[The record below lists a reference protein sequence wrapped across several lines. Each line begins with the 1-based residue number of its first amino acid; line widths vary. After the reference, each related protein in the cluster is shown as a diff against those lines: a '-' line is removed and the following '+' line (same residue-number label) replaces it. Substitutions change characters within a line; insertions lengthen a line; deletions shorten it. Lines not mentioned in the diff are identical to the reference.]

1 MKNIDINFVEYQS
14 KLKFKTEKEK
24 RFIFCGIR
32 NKYLV
37 LTPEEIVRQL
47 ILIYLIEDR
56 KYPKNKIAVEKQLI
70 INNRKKRFDIL
81 VMDKEIKP
89 LILVECKAPNVAISQ
104 MTFNQAA
111 QYNLALNAEL
121 FIITNG
127 KSTYCCSINYKNK
140 QYDFL
145 EEIPYLDKV

>member
-1 MKNIDINFVEYQS
+1 MTDININFAEYQS
-14 KLKFKTEKEK
+14 QLKFKVEQGK
-24 RFIFCGIR
+24 RFISCIIR

-37 LTPEEIVRQL
+37 LTPEELVRQL
-47 ILIYLIEDR
+47 ILIYLIINR
-56 KYPKNKIAVEKQLI
+56 QYPKNKIAVEKQLI

-81 VMDKEIKP
+81 VMDNEIKP
-89 LILVECKAPNVAISQ
+89 LVLIECKAPNVAISQ

-111 QYNLALNAEL
+111 QYNLALNAKL

-127 KSTYCCSINYKNK
+127 NTTYCCSINYEKQ

-145 EEIPYLDKV
+145 EEIPNLDKI

>member
-1 MKNIDINFVEYQS
+1 MKNIEINFAEYQS
-14 KLKFKTEKEK
+14 ELKFKQEKGK
-24 RFIFCGIR
+24 RFIFCSIR
-32 NKYLV
+32 NKYMV
-37 LTPEEIVRQL
+37 ITPEEIVRQL
-47 ILIYLIEDR
+47 ILIYLIIDR

-81 VMDKEIKP
+81 IMNNEIKP
-89 LILVECKAPNVAISQ
+89 LVLIECKGPKVAITQ

-111 QYNLALNAEL
+111 QYNLALNAQL

-127 KSTYCCSINYKNK
+127 HSTYCCSIDYKNQ

-145 EEIPYLDKV
+145 EEIPYLDKI

>member
-1 MKNIDINFVEYQS
+1 MKNIDINFADYQS
-14 KLKFKTEKEK
+14 KLKFKTEKGK
-24 RFIFCGIR
+24 RYIHCTIR

-47 ILIYLIEDR
+47 ILIYLIEAR
-56 KYPKNKIAVEKQLI
+56 QYPKNKIAVEKQLI
-70 INNRKKRFDIL
+70 INKRKKRFDIL
-81 VMDKEIKP
+81 IMDSEIKP
-89 LILVECKAPNVAISQ
+89 KVLIECKAPNVAISQ

-111 QYNLALNAEL
+111 QYNLILNASL

-127 KSTYCCSINYKNK
+127 NSTYCCSINYENQ

-145 EEIPYLDKV
+145 TEIPYLDKI